1 MYRIAICDDDTLY
14 TDYLEHKIKEARDF
28 SEKYTIYKYYS
39 GEEFVEELE
48 FDLVFLDM
56 QMGKIDGITAALKL
70 RKQNQDAVL
79 IFCTKDLK
87 ERVFYFIV
95 FFTIFAGVEIIF
107 EFILSLIIG
116 EGYQWE
122 RQTQLSKFI
131 IICLEKLT
139 VF

>member
-1 MYRIAICDDDTLY
+1 
-14 TDYLEHKIKEARDF
+14 
-28 SEKYTIYKYYS
+28 
-39 GEEFVEELE
+39 
-48 FDLVFLDM
+48 M

-79 IFCTKDLK
+79 IFCTGVQSPKPELYIIIRNDGKMSKISIDDITYISNLVVNILIYFAVYCLLFEKDLK

-122 RQTQLSKFI
+122 R
-131 IICLEKLT
+131 
-139 VF
+139 